1 MSRSVLKSLPGGSD
15 PGDEEAAQSE
25 KAMSGPPRSL
35 HAPATIKKR
44 TVWIVCVKGAQTQ
57 FRHAAAS

>member
-44 TVWIVCVKGAQTQ
+44 TVWIVCVKGAQT
-57 FRHAAAS
+57 